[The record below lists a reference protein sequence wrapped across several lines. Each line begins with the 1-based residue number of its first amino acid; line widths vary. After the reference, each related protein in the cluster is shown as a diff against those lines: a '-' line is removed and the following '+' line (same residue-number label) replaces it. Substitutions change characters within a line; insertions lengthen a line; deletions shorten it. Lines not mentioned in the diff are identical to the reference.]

1 MPKRLRGRRTEGA
14 GDRCEESAA
23 NGLIYRAACG
33 GECRKRSFAVARL
46 VWLASFAPG
55 ASCDG
60 AGTRCVRS
68 PQGLINRRNLK

>member
-33 GECRKRSFAVARL
+33 GEYRKRSFAARGL
-46 VWLASFAPG
+46 VWLASCGGPG
-55 ASCDG
+55 TS
-60 AGTRCVRS
+60 RVRS